1 MPPCFLAQ
9 LRIAWQPGRCQG
21 HHEWRPCGA
30 APGEPNRAVHVD
42 PKAPAD
48 ASACRCAGLTFNEIV
63 AELRA
68 RARKGVGHSSH
79 FRGVSLLRATGRW
92 HAQINA
98 AGQQVRFTAAPKLVH

>member
-1 MPPCFLAQ
+1 V
-9 LRIAWQPGRCQG
+9 PG
-21 HHEWRPCGA
+21 
-30 APGEPNRAVHVD
+30 APNTAVHVD

-48 ASACRCAGLTFNEIV
+48 ASARRCAGLTFNEIV

-98 AGQQVRFTAAPKLVH
+98 AGQQVMLHCGP